1 MNPALTHTAATSMER
16 VDLLSSASLTNR
28 FFFLSQVFIH
38 DFRHG
43 LRTSNEQPFNSCAE
57 RTLADGCP
65 HIERSGE
72 KVLLSLP
79 VFRSAELRS
88 IVNFM
93 GIARTGISGVF
104 EIWKPTGVY
113 HDLKLTESYFGQ
125 LDRFQNVSSFV
136 RFEMGGGLPGQ
147 AAVNGHAVIH
157 DDLQNHPGFL
167 RAAGASAGEL
177 QAAVALPIFGPDFV
191 ATVLLI
197 SSKSTPLARR
207 IEIWVRSGAE
217 LELSQIAQT
226 DVDADLRCQFNV
238 GKRVPLD
245 SGILGEVVRE
255 QAAVLSTDSNLLTP
269 CRGSQELEGQQSCL
283 AIPTY
288 RGADLNSIC
297 LFWL

>member
-1 MNPALTHTAATSMER
+1 MNPALPLTATSTDR
-16 VDLLSSASLTNR
+16 VVLLSSASPTDKV
-28 FFFLSQVFIH
+28 FFLRQVFIH
-38 DFRHG
+38 DFRNG
-43 LRTSNEQPFNSCAE
+43 QITPNEQSLNACAE

-65 HIERSGE
+65 HIERNGE
-72 KVLLSLP
+72 RVLLSLP
-79 VFRSAELRS
+79 VFRAAELRS

-93 GIARTGISGVF
+93 GTAQPGVSGVF
-104 EIWKPTGVY
+104 EIWQPTGVY

-136 RFEMGGGLPGQ
+136 RFEMGAGLPGQ
-147 AAVNGHAVIH
+147 AAMHGQAIIH

-191 ATVLLI
+191 AIVLLI
-197 SSKSTPLARR
+197 SSKSTPLARW
-207 IEIWVRSGAE
+207 IEVWKPHGAE

-238 GKRVPLD
+238 GQRLPLA
-245 SGILGEVVRE
+245 SGILGEVIRE

-269 CRGSQELEGQQSCL
+269 CRGSHQPAGQQSCL

-288 RGADLNSIC
+288 HGSDLNSIC